1 MTNKER
7 KFLYGQITGEGKG
20 MEKFEDYIAS
30 VLDTLRLERKLYES
44 CYLSQDVIKAGLQ
57 LIQVMKDTDEK
68 VQEAVW
74 ELFKKEIPYERP
86 YTAVWIYS
94 VLIKIKHDSALF
106 YEFVRYARE
115 NRIAFSN
122 NTQYYLWSQLFHM
135 QFSNPALYE
144 DKTNLELWGFFLEIV
159 DAFASEVTV
168 SLEEI
173 PESERDE
180 NLVLVIVSQ
189 YVPYSHAPTV
199 TALDRC
205 FFLQAKLK
213 KKVLM
218 INTGEVL
225 NMTGCIPLAE
235 VARGNNEDLRESDT
249 VDWKGKTFPY
259 FQCPE
264 MMPDT
269 DVINLVLEQVQ
280 QLKPMRVILVGGVS
294 ILGNIIDRMIPALTL
309 ALVFSDLTI
318 TGTRYQAVGRKLTE
332 EDEKRLKKVGFN
344 RSHVIE
350 STFTFDIKP
359 QTEVVSRQELG
370 IPEDAFVLVTVGT
383 RLESEIMD
391 DFLGMLESMLNEK
404 IVMVFIGN
412 FPGYTERIKQFSV
425 LGKRSMALGSCLDV
439 LSRLQ
444 VCDLYVNPKRKGGGS
459 SVVEAMYLGKPAV
472 SIAYGDIAVNA
483 GEEFTVDTYE
493 EMKAQ
498 ILHYC
503 NDKDFYAE
511 MSEKAKKRAD
521 ILLDTETAFSQIME
535 EYDRREKGR

>member
-1 MTNKER
+1 MCE
-7 KFLYGQITGEGKG
+7 QITGEGKG

-30 VLDTLRLERKLYES
+30 VLDTLRLERKFYES
-44 CYLSQDVIKAGLQ
+44 SYLSQDVIKAGLQ

-86 YTAVWIYS
+86 YTAVWVYS
-94 VLIKIKHDSALF
+94 MLIKIKHDSALF

-115 NRIAFSN
+115 NRTAFSN
-122 NTQYYLWSQLFHM
+122 NTQYYLWSQLSHM
-135 QFSNPALYE
+135 QFRYPALYE
-144 DKTNLELWGFFLEIV
+144 DKTNLELWRFFLEIV
-159 DAFASEVTV
+159 DAFASEVAV

-189 YVPYSHAPTV
+189 YVLNSHAPTV

-205 FFLQAKLK
+205 FFLQEKLK
-213 KKVLM
+213 KKILI
-218 INTGEVL
+218 INTGEAL
-225 NMTGCIPLAE
+225 NVTGCIPLAE
-235 VARGNNEDLRESDT
+235 VVVGNNEDLRESGT
-249 VDWKGKTFPY
+249 VNWKGKTFPY

-264 MMPDT
+264 MMPDI
-269 DVINLVLEQVQ
+269 DVINLVLEQVR
-280 QLKPMRVILVGGVS
+280 QLKPGRVLLIGGVS
-294 ILGNIIDRMIPALTL
+294 VLGNIIDRIIPALTL

-332 EDEKRLKKVGFN
+332 EDEKRLKKVGFK

-359 QTEVVSRQELG
+359 QTEVISRQELG

-391 DFLGMLESMLNEK
+391 DFLGMLESILNEK
-404 IVMVFIGN
+404 IVMVFIGD

-425 LGKRSMALGSCLDV
+425 LGNRSMALGSCQDV

-511 MSEKAKKRAD
+511 MSKKAKKRAD